1 MARPL
6 RIEIP
11 GGVYHVTARGNGRR
25 TIFRDDPDRLA
36 FLDLLEKVLSRFD
49 WQCLTYCLM
58 GNHYHIVI
66 RTTRP
71 NLSRGMGQL
80 NSVYAQQFNRRHR
93 TCGHFFQGRFGAVLI
108 EADSYL
114 CEVARYV
121 ALNPVRANMCSRP
134 EHWPWSAH
142 LSLIGRTKDKI
153 VDARYLLEHFGP
165 NISRSRQRYQAF
177 VNQVSNT
184 WKFDENAVIVGSPE
198 FVEAHMPSTSPSVD
212 IPRRLWHQNRPPLC
226 ELFDD
231 RPLEE
236 AINTA
241 YHEYGYTMREIAGML
256 GCHRS
261 TVSRKLKELEVRR

>member
-1 MARPL
+1 
-6 RIEIP
+6 
-11 GGVYHVTARGNGRR
+11 
-25 TIFRDDPDRLA
+25 
-36 FLDLLEKVLSRFD
+36 
-49 WQCLTYCLM
+49 
-58 GNHYHIVI
+58 
-66 RTTRP
+66 
-71 NLSRGMGQL
+71 
-80 NSVYAQQFNRRHR
+80 
-93 TCGHFFQGRFGAVLI
+93 
-108 EADSYL
+108 
-114 CEVARYV
+114 
-121 ALNPVRANMCSRP
+121 MCSRP